1 MLGFVLGAL
10 FVIALPRRHPES
22 PPPPAAEPARPPPA
36 ARQPPRLT
44 TAEAVFT
51 EWARYA
57 VWENDRTEV
66 AIWNAETGDY
76 TDCFEVLRSG
86 DGYYF
91 RSISRL
97 TRPVLTH
104 GVRPDSPL
112 RFTETEEQRQEWLGQ
127 KAQEDWRALGEAMHP
142 KSEPSR

>member
-1 MLGFVLGAL
+1 M
-10 FVIALPRRHPES
+10 
-22 PPPPAAEPARPPPA
+22 
-36 ARQPPRLT
+36 
-44 TAEAVFT
+44 
-51 EWARYA
+51 
-57 VWENDRTEV
+57 
-66 AIWNAETGDY
+66 TGDY

-86 DGYYF
+86 EGYYF

-127 KAQEDWRALGEAMHP
+127 KAQEDWHSLGEAMRP